1 MDGKRY
7 YQKFLSGEEAALA
20 EIIRIYKD
28 GLMLYLNGYVNDLS
42 LAEELT
48 EETFVKLVVK
58 RPRFFG
64 NASFKTWLY
73 TVGRNIALDH
83 LRRLRKTHLSLED
96 CPEVAD
102 EEQDLERSYLQ
113 EEERLLVH
121 RTMKL
126 LKEEYRQILWL
137 LYFEGFTHK
146 EAARILK
153 KTTHNVE
160 TMAYRARK
168 ALKAK
173 LLEEGFVYEKL

>member
-7 YQKFLSGEEAALA
+7 YQAFLSGEESALA

-64 NASFKTWLY
+64 KASFRTWLY
-73 TVGRNIALDH
+73 AVGRNLAMDH
-83 LRRLRKTHLSLED
+83 LRRSKGKEVSIDDCLEMS
-96 CPEVAD
+96 D
-102 EEQDLERSYLQ
+102 EEQDLERSYIRQ
-113 EEERLLVH
+113 EEKIQVH
-121 RTMKL
+121 RA
-126 LKEEYRQILWL
+126 LKALKPEYRQLLWL
-137 LYFEGFTHK
+137 LYFEDFSQK
-146 EAARILK
+146 EAAKILK